1 MLSTNPVVII
11 GAGLAGLHAGCMLAH
26 KGVKTIIVEKNSGVG
41 GYCSSFTD
49 EGYTFDIGATM
60 LQTPSVLTDAL
71 TDLGREPSDYLDLQ
85 PLDPLYRLSFS
96 DGESL
101 TLTRSTEETAD
112 NIARFGDRERA
123 GFLKYM
129 KDMEKLKRDFKQF
142 FIARKHHS
150 VGSYLSP
157 SSLRLL
163 GHVQPF
169 NTVSK
174 LVGKYFRDP
183 RLRAAFSFQV
193 LYFGIP
199 PTRCPAVYGMVP
211 YFEITQGVWYPR
223 GGLNTVSKA
232 LSKIFEEEGGRLI
245 LDAPV
250 KEIITS
256 DKRVRGV
263 RLENGEVIESERV
276 ISNADAGYTYLN
288 LLDERAVPPGYRGKV
303 KKFELS
309 CSAIVAF
316 LGFPK
321 DSFDLLHHNFI
332 IPENPDLAYQQ
343 IFKEN
348 SLPGDLAAYLCC
360 ATRTDE
366 TVGPAGHD
374 GLYVLV
380 PAPGRLR
387 DGARW
392 EERREEALE
401 FVISELER
409 RGLRGL
415 REKLTYTNVYLP
427 SDYERIYNQP
437 GGMGF
442 GIQPTVRQMGPLRP
456 KTRSPYIGGLYL
468 AGASTNP
475 GCGVPLVI
483 SSGRSA
489 AQALL
494 ADLGRS

>member
-1 MLSTNPVVII
+1 MTTPVVII
-11 GAGLAGLHAGCMLAH
+11 GAGLAGLHAGCILAH
-26 KGVKTIIVEKNSGVG
+26 QGVKTIIVEKNSGVG

-71 TDLGREPSDYLDLQ
+71 AELGREPSDYLDLQ
-85 PLDPLYRLSFS
+85 PLDPIYRVSFA
-96 DGESL
+96 DGESV
-101 TLTRSTEETAD
+101 TFTRSVEETAD
-112 NIARFGDRERA
+112 NIAPFGDRERA
-123 GFLKYM
+123 GFLQYM
-129 KDMEKLKRDFKQF
+129 KDMENLKRAFKQF

-150 VGSYLSP
+150 VWSYLSP
-157 SSLRLL
+157 ASLRLFN
-163 GHVQPF
+163 HVQPF
-169 NTVSK
+169 NNVSK
-174 LVGKYFRDP
+174 LVNKYFRDP

-199 PTRCPAVYGMVP
+199 PNRCPAVYGMVP

-223 GGLNTVSKA
+223 GGLNSVSKA
-232 LSKIFEEEGGRLI
+232 LAKIFQEEGGQLM
-245 LDAPV
+245 LNTPV
-250 KEIITS
+250 KEIITAGG
-256 DKRVRGV
+256 RVRGV
-263 RLENGEVIESERV
+263 RLENGEVIEAERV
-276 ISNADAGYTYLN
+276 ISNADAVYTYLN
-288 LLDERAVPPGYRGKV
+288 LLDENVVPKSYRVKV
-303 KKFELS
+303 KNFELS

-321 DSFDLLHHNFI
+321 GSFDLLHHNFI
-332 IPENPDLAYQQ
+332 IPENPDLAYQK
-343 IFKEN
+343 IFKEG

-360 ATRTDE
+360 ATRSDE
-366 TVGPAGHD
+366 TVGPPDHD

-387 DGARW
+387 DGASW
-392 EERREEALE
+392 AERREMALE
-401 FVISELER
+401 FVITELER
-409 RGLRGL
+409 RGMRGL

-437 GGMGF
+437 AGMGF
-442 GIQPTVRQMGPLRP
+442 GIQPTARQMGPLRP
-456 KTRSPYIGGLYL
+456 KMRSPFVGGLYL

-494 ADLGRS
+494 TDLRGS

>member
-1 MLSTNPVVII
+1 MSTRPVVIV
-11 GAGLAGLHAGCMLAH
+11 GAGLAGLHAGCILAH
-26 KGVKTIIVEKNSGVG
+26 RGVKTIIVEKNNGVG

-49 EGYTFDIGATM
+49 QGYSFDIGATM

-71 TDLGREPSDYLDLQ
+71 AELGREPSDYLDLR
-85 PLDPLYRLSFS
+85 PLDPIYRVSFA
-96 DGESL
+96 DGESV
-101 TLTRSTEETAD
+101 TFTRSGEEMAD
-112 NIARFGDRERA
+112 DIARFGDHERA
-123 GFLKYM
+123 GFLRYM
-129 KDMEKLKRDFKQF
+129 RDMENLKRTFKQF

-150 VGSYLSP
+150 LWSYLSP
-157 SSLRLL
+157 SSLRLFSHL
-163 GHVQPF
+163 QPF

-199 PTRCPAVYGMVP
+199 PNRCPAVYGMVP
-211 YFEITQGVWYPR
+211 YFEIKQGVWYPR
-223 GGLNTVSKA
+223 GGLNSVSKA
-232 LSKIFEEEGGRLI
+232 LAKIFQEEGGQL
-245 LDAPV
+245 LTGSPV
-250 KEIITS
+250 REIITS
-256 DKRVRGV
+256 GGRVRGV
-263 RLENGEVIESERV
+263 RLEGGEVIEADRV
-276 ISNADAGYTYLN
+276 ISNADAVYTYLK
-288 LLDERAVPPGYRGKV
+288 LLDEGAVPAAYRGKV
-303 KKFELS
+303 RKYELS

-321 DSFDLLHHNFI
+321 DSFGLLHHNFI
-332 IPENPDLAYQQ
+332 IPENPDLAYHR
-343 IFKEN
+343 IFREGAM
-348 SLPGDLAAYLCC
+348 PGDLAAYLCC

-366 TVGPAGHD
+366 TVGPPGSD

-387 DGARW
+387 DGAPW
-392 EERREEALE
+392 EERREEAVE
-401 FVISELER
+401 FVVSELER
-409 RGLRGL
+409 RGMPGL

-437 GGMGF
+437 AGMGF

-456 KTRSPYIGGLYL
+456 KTRSPYVGGLYL

-489 AQALL
+489 ARALL
-494 ADLGRS
+494 ADLDGG